1 MKPPRGFGEKN
12 SKKGYKNMSICPI
25 CGAQTS
31 SYMGN
36 ERKDKLCRKHANEF
50 KEGKIIQCEKCG
62 TWHNSNESCEKCGG
76 QNNPKNQNREIDIS
90 QPNTCL
96 ICGDNSNGFHFCK
109 SCFHKLSKKETIIKI
124 NNCISSEILD
134 SQYINKDIISEDGHI
149 VKSKDEVRIDDYLY
163 HHKIQHRYEK
173 EYYPNNPKYEEPIKP
188 DWILP
193 DYKDLG
199 DVYIEYWGLENN
211 KKYNQQKEYK
221 MQIYK
226 EDKVTLICLYPE
238 DTTNLSET
246 LEKKL
251 KRCRKG
257 EINE

>member
-1 MKPPRGFGEKN
+1 MKN
-12 SKKGYKNMSICPI
+12 VCPI
-25 CGAQTS
+25 CGKPTAS
-31 SYMGN
+31 KFGN
-36 ERKDKLCRKHANEF
+36 ERIDKLCIKHAVEF

-62 TWHNSNESCEKCGG
+62 MWHNSNENCKNCDEPI
-76 QNNPKNQNREIDIS
+76 NAKNQVKEIDIS
-90 QPNTCL
+90 KPNTCL
-96 ICGDNSNGFHFCK
+96 ICGDDSNGYHFCK
-109 SCFHKLSKKETIIKI
+109 NCFHKLSKKETIIKI
-124 NNCISSEILD
+124 NNCLSAEILD

-199 DVYIEYWGLENN
+199 DVYIEYWGIKNN
-211 KKYNQQKEYK
+211 KNYDKQKEYK

-238 DTTNLSET
+238 DTTNLSEA

-251 KRCRKG
+251 KRCKIG